1 MAAIPAKLG
10 AQFLKQM
17 GLGALA
23 GGGGDTILKGVLKAR
38 QEATGVSKELFGYDF
53 IGLITKIVIFNV
65 IAYLFAKFMEAVI
78 LGTNFTNSFVLGA
91 ARLFGVTLPSK
102 TTLPAPIVELF
113 ETGYGEHKIKY
124 WDFVKALTTA
134 LIVFEAVQYY
144 RANKNLG
151 GQVSPFTIGIFTLL
165 VSAMTLVTVPE
176 IMQRLKGSVN
186 VHFQKSSGVAGESI
200 DAAVEQ
206 LLPNTEVI
214 YGWKNTGI
222 TQTYTSRADGWLALI
237 IIVPDEAP
245 NGVNTIFFDQRPWGG
260 PYYEGKFEKLPV
272 VTV

>member
-1 MAAIPAKLG
+1 MAAIPAAIG
-10 AQFLKQM
+10 V
-17 GLGALA
+17 G
-23 GGGGDTILKGVLKAR
+23 ILKKIAA
-38 QEATGVSKELFGYDF
+38 QAATSGASAASQASGLSKEIFGYDF
-53 IGLITKIVIFNV
+53 VGLITKIVIFNV

-91 ARLFGVTLPSK
+91 ARLFGVSLPTK

-113 ETGYGEHKIKY
+113 ETGYGEHKLKF
-124 WDFVKALTTA
+124 WDFVKALTTL
-134 LIVFEAVQYY
+134 LIVFEAIQYY
-144 RANKNLG
+144 RANKALG

-165 VSAMTLVTVPE
+165 TSAMALVTVPE
-176 IMQRLKGSVN
+176 IMQRLKGSVY
-186 VHFQKSSGVAGESI
+186 VHFQKSSGVALESI

-222 TQTYTSRADGWLALI
+222 TQTYTTRPDGWLYLI
-237 IIVPDEAP
+237 VIVPQEAP
-245 NGVNTIFFDQRPWGG
+245 EGVNTVFFDQRPWGG
-260 PYYEGKFEKLPV
+260 PYYEGRFDKLPV